1 MLQSLRI
8 RNLALLEEVTLDFDR
23 GFTAVTGETGAGK
36 SILLGALSLLA
47 GSRAEKTVIRQGA
60 AACEVEAALLFDDS
74 RKVDSLLASLDLPAC
89 EDGVLILKRSLARD
103 KAPKITVNGGL
114 ATLAALQS
122 LGELWIDFHGPG
134 EPRRLLKEA
143 AQLELL
149 DLFGRTS
156 GRLAEYQESFRAWR
170 ALAAIAADPAAHPQ
184 ARQQATE
191 KLQQLW
197 PVLSLGERRSLAH
210 HVPRQLWAL
219 VWKAPATTV
228 LEAFLQHPKL
238 GLEPLIA
245 LIQPPL
251 RPPQADALAL
261 SRWHELGPVAE
272 QVLQALD
279 QSLTL
284 PDSGLA
290 LGHAAPWIKALDDE
304 ARILMAS
311 RIQTPALRRMVHPRR
326 D

>member
-1 MLQSLRI
+1 MPTPSPAPWGLPPAVPWPRFLRMLRLPDPPRGWLEHAAELPELRK
-8 RNLALLEEVTLDFDR
+8 RPLLLR
-23 GFTAVTGETGAGK
+23 WIAQHPKAPAHLR
-36 SILLGALSLLA
+36 SRLLA
-47 GSRAEKTVIRQGA
+47 R
-60 AACEVEAALLFDDS
+60 
-74 RKVDSLLASLDLPAC
+74 LP
-89 EDGVLILKRSLARD
+89 
-103 KAPKITVNGGL
+103 
-114 ATLAALQS
+114 
-122 LGELWIDFHGPG
+122 
-134 EPRRLLKEA
+134 
-143 AQLELL
+143 
-149 DLFGRTS
+149 
-156 GRLAEYQESFRAWR
+156 WR

-238 GLEPLIA
+238 GLEPLLA

-251 RPPQADALAL
+251 RPPQADALAQ
-261 SRWHELGPVAE
+261 SRWRELGPVAE

-279 QSLTL
+279 QSLAL

-290 LGHAAPWIKALDDE
+290 LGHAVPWIKALDDE
-304 ARILMAS
+304 ARILLAS

-326 D
+326 GE